1 MAPIKITGTLIKNY
15 FHCKRQA
22 KLYSLG
28 INFQSEITKKAEI
41 SHKEKNEKEFYF
53 EYLGI
58 KLDNI
63 DFKNSKILEYKKSSS
78 NIEGSKFQVL
88 FYLKKLKEVGIYFY
102 GEIIDLD
109 FDKKYEIKL
118 NEKNEKELKSKLLEI
133 EEFLKEEKIL
143 KAKNIKG
150 CNKCSF
156 YNYCFGD

>member
-1 MAPIKITGTLIKNY
+1 MSNIKITGTLIKNY

-28 INFQSEITKKAEI
+28 INFQTEITKKAEI

-63 DFKNSKILEYKKSSS
+63 DFKNNKILEYKKSSS
-78 NIEGSKFQVL
+78 NIQGSKFQVL
-88 FYLKKLKEVGIYFY
+88 FYLKKLKEIGIEFT

-109 FDKKYEIKL
+109 FDEKYKIKFD
-118 NEKNEKELKSKLLEI
+118 EKNEKEIENKLLEI
-133 EEFLKEEKIL
+133 TEFLKEEKIP
-143 KAKNIKG
+143 KTKKFKC